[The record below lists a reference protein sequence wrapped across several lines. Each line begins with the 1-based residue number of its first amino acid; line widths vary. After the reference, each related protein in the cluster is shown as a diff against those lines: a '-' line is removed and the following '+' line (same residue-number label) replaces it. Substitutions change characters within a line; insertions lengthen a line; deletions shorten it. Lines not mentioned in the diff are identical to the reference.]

1 MGDSDGREN
10 GDYVAVGEAFHTYA
24 YTCSRGTVP
33 PPASP
38 SGCVTRTTSSGG
50 CEYSSVSLMS
60 LFEPVVWGT

>member
-1 MGDSDGREN
+1 MGNTDGREN

-38 SGCVTRTTSSGG
+38 SGCVNPNHLKWR
-50 CEYSSVSLMS
+50 V
-60 LFEPVVWGT
+60 